1 MKLRSGLD
9 ALPLDGFYQFY
20 SSKVIRGA
28 DTFCAVCRSSIGW
41 PGRPVYFAAVLFF
54 SFFDTELTDEN
65 RPSRRPPILHQ
76 QWGPSG
82 THKIS
87 TDIRPV
93 LRPPFLQGQNVPN
106 FDPSRFRTAV
116 FLNLDALSE
125 NRNKPYI
132 CHHTKFGMGGSP
144 QLPEPLAQWV
154 PQRVKVEISLYI
166 LRSSGP
172 RRVHRHQRYTTCW
185 GRSCCKKTTV
195 PSPNSPPNFT
205 GRGQNQ
211 PPLV

>member
-1 MKLRSGLD
+1 MRCHWTVSTNSTVPKSYAGQTHFVQFVGPATAGRAGLYI
-9 ALPLDGFYQFY
+9 LLLY
-20 SSKVIRGA
+20 
-28 DTFCAVCRSSIGW
+28 
-41 PGRPVYFAAVLFF
+41 FF
-54 SFFDTELTDEN
+54 SLSLTPN
-65 RPSRRPPILHQ
+65 LQMRIGPAGARQYYTNS
-76 QWGPSG
+76 GAPSG

-125 NRNKPYI
+125 NKNKPYI